1 VREIRPLR
9 VMWRELETG
18 PGGISELPRQFPT
31 LPFAPGKGPTLAGHL
46 VEKEC
51 FFSRSALD
59 TLTR

>member
-31 LPFAPGKGPTLAGHL
+31 LPIKGGVAATELDAGH
-46 VEKEC
+46 VVGEG
-51 FFSRSALD
+51 
-59 TLTR
+59 

>member
-31 LPFAPGKGPTLAGHL
+31 LP
-46 VEKEC
+46 
-51 FFSRSALD
+51 SAIVVCRFLE
-59 TLTR
+59 LMKFRLRIPENPSHVW